1 MNRRQ
6 MIAALGGAAAW
17 PLPARGQQAAMPVV
31 GYFSTG
37 SPESDGASFLA
48 AFRQGLAE
56 TDYVEG
62 KNVAIEYGWAEFQY
76 EHLPAIAAR
85 LVGHPVS
92 AIVAIG
98 GTPTALAAKGS
109 HLDNPDCHL

>member
-1 MNRRQ
+1 
-6 MIAALGGAAAW
+6 MIAALSGAAAW
-17 PLPARGQQAAMPVV
+17 PIAVSAQQPSIPVI

-37 SPESDGASFLA
+37 SPESDAASFLA

-56 TDYVEG
+56 TGYVEG